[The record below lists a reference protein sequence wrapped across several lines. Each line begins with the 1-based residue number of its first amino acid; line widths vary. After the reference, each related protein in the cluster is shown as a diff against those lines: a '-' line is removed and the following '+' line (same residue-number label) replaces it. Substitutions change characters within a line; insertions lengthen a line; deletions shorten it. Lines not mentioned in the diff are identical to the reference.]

1 MQESLGIKQ
10 NRRSALAI
18 KTQKKN
24 REGARFQVK
33 VETELKT
40 RNFFKNEPQ
49 HWHSPRPLTAS
60 AQQAALMA
68 TSLKQHKF
76 PESFT
81 MSI

>member
-1 MQESLGIKQ
+1 MQESLGIKK

-18 KTQKKN
+18 KIPQKN
-24 REGARFQVK
+24 REGVRFQVK

-40 RNFFKNEPQ
+40 RNFLKNEPP
-49 HWHSPRPLTAS
+49 HWHFPRPLTAS